1 MIFVFQSL
9 IYFSLTVMIDTCRLG
24 QYKRADGNV
33 VKKKEVREDLESELE
48 AGLKIEQDVLD
59 HAKDVREGRDFYIKA
74 IDLSKAY
81 KGTEEVQAIHPETCF
96 GIKKGSVM
104 GLLGPNGAGKST
116 TFSILSLEAQRSSGE
131 VRLTS
136 QQISVQDLKLSE
148 KGRYIGMCP

>member
-81 KGTEEVQAIHPETCF
+81 KGTEEVQAIQPETCF
-96 GIKKGSVM
+96 GKALSWDFWDRTELENLQHLVFYHLKHRDHLVKSVSRLSKSPFKISSYLKKV
-104 GLLGPNGAGKST
+104 A
-116 TFSILSLEAQRSSGE
+116 I
-131 VRLTS
+131 
-136 QQISVQDLKLSE
+136 
-148 KGRYIGMCP
+148 